1 MPRGLLIII
10 VLILVLLVGGAVML
24 ARGVKEQPVQ
34 TIEVEVSPNA
44 TPR

>member
-1 MPRGLLIII
+1 MPRGLLII
-10 VLILVLLVGGAVML
+10 LILILLLIVGGAVML

-44 TPR
+44 APR